1 MQVVCAA
8 ENPLASSSGDCRCTK
23 HPSLQTHLILVARES
38 LSKNHARSFQPSA
51 RWPRLGLFNT
61 TERFSFVIISFCC
74 FQQTIFHDLRHLA
87 LVKFLYSDH
96 LSECPKMVPKT
107 ILWKFQRRCRF
118 GRKLGIGNEERES
131 QGPTK
136 EKWS

>member
-1 MQVVCAA
+1 MCSWKSISVILRRLQMYKA
-8 ENPLASSSGDCRCTK
+8 PK
-23 HPSLQTHLILVARES
+23 PSDTFDLSRERS
-38 LSKNHARSFQPSA
+38 LSKNHARSCQPSA
-51 RWPRLGLFNT
+51 CWPRLGLFNT

-96 LSECPKMVPKT
+96 LSECPKVVPKT
-107 ILWKFQRRCRF
+107 ILWKFQKRCRF
-118 GRKLGIGNEERES
+118 GGKLGIGNEERDS